1 MNVEE
6 VLNLNTPCR
15 SEVRHTS
22 KEVLLSSSHDRDQ
35 DTGRL
40 RCDLHCARHTGER
53 QAFRVI
59 HGAFMSSMVLNPA
72 LVRQL
77 HSLHDHVLE
86 KLSVE
91 QLTQGGDV
99 LPEEAAAQIA
109 FLQNARDNDMLASFM
124 ALAQVS
130 PSMRSVLADMK
141 APIGAELKWG
151 SVDDAVTSVSSGMM
165 SLLTR
170 ATLEKPGRLG
180 SIGKEL
186 DRLSGLLSAVETE
199 NRLLTS
205 FNQISDKV
213 EASNDYA
220 SKYLD
225 KGSKMASDFMSRR
238 QAQAKTKAGKI
249 GFNALGFIAAMGSK
263 EASAARGESLTSFL
277 NNIEGWDTV
286 RSALHD
292 LRGATETNIP
302 LLRLINQVKAKVDAL
317 RQDFREGVPKTL
329 AKQFSRKLSRQEWS
343 ALHTV
348 MGTTDIMALG
358 LTEARALLK
367 DPASLAGRIT
377 AAEETVAGLSRPL
390 ADRYRLKAKAL
401 AIYMVK
407 GEVTSEHL
415 LRNARAIAHLF
426 GEGDR
431 PDPTAVGDDLI
442 QSMVLPTRV

>member
-1 MNVEE
+1 
-6 VLNLNTPCR
+6 
-15 SEVRHTS
+15 
-22 KEVLLSSSHDRDQ
+22 
-35 DTGRL
+35 
-40 RCDLHCARHTGER
+40 
-53 QAFRVI
+53 
-59 HGAFMSSMVLNPA
+59 MVLNPA

-77 HSLHDHVLE
+77 HSLHDHVLSG
-86 KLSVE
+86 LTVE
-91 QLTQGGDV
+91 QLTQDGNT
-99 LPEEAAAQIA
+99 LPTEAAAQLA

-130 PSMRSVLADMK
+130 PSLRSVLSEMK

-199 NRLLTS
+199 NRVLTS
-205 FNQISDKV
+205 ISQVTDKV
-213 EASNDYA
+213 EVANDYA
-220 SKYLD
+220 AKYLD
-225 KGSKMASDFMSRR
+225 KGSKKASDFMSRR

-263 EASAARGESLTSFL
+263 EASAVRGEGLTSFL

-292 LRGATETNIP
+292 LRGATETNLP
-302 LLRLINQVKAKVDAL
+302 LLRLINVVKAKVDAL

-343 ALHTV
+343 ALHTA

-367 DPASLAGRIT
+367 DPASLSGRIN
-377 AAEETVAGLSRPL
+377 AAEETVAGLSAAY

-401 AIYMVK
+401 AVYMVK
-407 GEVTSEHL
+407 GDVTSEHL

-426 GEGDR
+426 GEGNR
-431 PDPTAVGDDLI
+431 PDPTTVGDDLI
-442 QSMVLPTRV
+442 QAIERLVGLYAYEQLDAESRAAVEALAQTEEKGMEAVTGLLASVRELERKKVLPTRV